1 MDFEYLKNFYELVL
15 AGSVRKLAEIKDIPV
30 GKVSRQLSVLERE
43 LGTTLLER
51 KQGIAGLKL
60 TRQGQILFGALPGI
74 IGSIEN
80 VKAMMG
86 SDPNLNK
93 GEVTIYTTSSLI
105 EDWIVPILPSF
116 FEQYPSIHLNFLRHD
131 NLLSEEMKARVI
143 SITPKSEELDNIIQV
158 PLRDFHVG
166 LWASSE
172 YLERYGIPKK
182 QTDLIRHRLLVF
194 AKDFDKMTYPNINWH
209 LKNLDI
215 KSEDLLCI
223 NSSAALIKAARNGL
237 GIISL
242 SAEAIEASGYS
253 LVRVLPDLEGPM
265 VTMCLTYP
273 AYFQQNKLIKNIED
287 FFKKKFANIN
297 N

>member
-1 MDFEYLKNFYELVL
+1 
-15 AGSVRKLAEIKDIPV
+15 
-30 GKVSRQLSVLERE
+30 
-43 LGTTLLER
+43 
-51 KQGIAGLKL
+51 
-60 TRQGQILFGALPGI
+60 
-74 IGSIEN
+74 
-80 VKAMMG
+80 
-86 SDPNLNK
+86 
-93 GEVTIYTTSSLI
+93 
-105 EDWIVPILPSF
+105 
-116 FEQYPSIHLNFLRHD
+116 
-131 NLLSEEMKARVI
+131 
-143 SITPKSEELDNIIQV
+143 
-158 PLRDFHVG
+158 
-166 LWASSE
+166 
-172 YLERYGIPKK
+172 
-182 QTDLIRHRLLVF
+182 
-194 AKDFDKMTYPNINWH
+194 MTYPNINWH

-273 AYFQQNKLIKNIED
+273 TYFQQNKLIKNIED